1 MSSKILFETERDAF
15 VEIPD
20 DIEVE
25 IERPTSTIEI
35 PLENVTAENYPS
47 KVPNGLPNLN
57 DYFEESD
64 ASSEDYESA
73 EEEIDYSSPRILHG
87 KKALKRALST
97 MRETAILEDSCEIK
111 INGQEIE
118 EQVDNRKP
126 SFIANNNIL
135 NKKPF
140 DPEEGLDPK
149 YRALA
154 RQYFGEI
161 TQQNIEEMRSM
172 VRQRS
177 GKAPDTDR
185 FYLKLLRAGGGP
197 DVNSAMGVLEL
208 YYKHLQDCPQYFKYA
223 IPGQTKYIFEGKMHA
238 VLPHR
243 DMHGRRVYVYRP
255 GKWEPSKHP

>member
-1 MSSKILFETERDAF
+1 MPSKLLFETERDPF
-15 VEIPD
+15 IDIPD

-25 IERPTSTIEI
+25 VEQTSNANGI
-35 PLENVTAENYPS
+35 PLPNSVANFPS
-47 KVPNGLPNLN
+47 QVPAGFSNL
-57 DYFEESD
+57 DGIHDDSD

-97 MRETAILEDSCEIK
+97 MRETAILDDGYETTT
-111 INGQEIE
+111 NGESE
-118 EQVDNRKP
+118 EQIDNRQP
-126 SFIANNNIL
+126 RVIANNNIL

-140 DPEEGLDPK
+140 DPEAGLDTK
-149 YRALA
+149 YKALA
-154 RQYFGEI
+154 VHYFGEI
-161 TQQNIEEMRSM
+161 TQQNIEELRSI

-177 GKAPDTDR
+177 GSAPDTDR

-197 DVNSAMGVLEL
+197 DVNSAMKVLEL
-208 YYKHLQDCPQYFKYA
+208 YYKHLADCPQYFKYA
-223 IPGQTKYIFEGKMHA
+223 IPSETKYIFDGKMHA

-255 GKWEPSKHP
+255 GRWDPNKHP